1 MLGDLPVDEVSRVP
15 VFPFHP
21 CFSCQLMVQV
31 VAAIE
36 ILVSEYIDKLVDESF
51 LVVSKLVRA
60 ECSQR
65 RV

>member
-1 MLGDLPVDEVSRVP
+1 
-15 VFPFHP
+15 
-21 CFSCQLMVQV
+21 MVQV

-36 ILVSEYIDKLVDESF
+36 ILVSEYIDELVDESF